1 MNRSEAI
8 RTSTYVYAYMCLTC
22 GRSAQLRRAA
32 SPDGQAQRVEP
43 GRAALL
49 LASVAQ
55 PLPYRRAD
63 SGRHQRRFCGGPGQA
78 HGLTRD
84 GDFGPAGPGRTGVDP
99 RHAPRASVLT
109 SSDGWYVEEGAEGG
123 NRAACS
129 RRSWA
134 RAERVGGTGGSSRFQ
149 GPRDPSTPR
158 IVPQPTA
165 IHAPAEDPGSAAAL
179 FV

>member
-63 SGRHQRRFCGGPGQA
+63 SGRHQRRFCGGPGEA
-78 HGLTRD
+78 DGLTRD

-129 RRSWA
+129 LRSGA
-134 RAERVGGTGGSSRFQ
+134 RGRASWRYGRLLSVSRAS
-149 GPRDPSTPR
+149 GPLNPTHSATTHSYPR
-158 IVPQPTA
+158 A
-165 IHAPAEDPGSAAAL
+165 G
-179 FV
+179 